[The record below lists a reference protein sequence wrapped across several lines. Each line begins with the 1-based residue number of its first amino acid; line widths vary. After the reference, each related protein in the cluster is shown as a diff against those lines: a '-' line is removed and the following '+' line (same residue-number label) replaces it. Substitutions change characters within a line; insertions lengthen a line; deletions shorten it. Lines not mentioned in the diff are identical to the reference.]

1 MKKILTLTAYA
12 LLIWMIT
19 FISCQKEL
27 ECYDCNQPPVANAGA
42 DQKITLP
49 KDSVVLNGSASVDP
63 DGKINGWAWTKISGP
78 ASSTIAN
85 AAMAI
90 TVVKNLTAGIYQFE
104 LKVTDD
110 KGMSSK
116 DTVQVI
122 LVNPTVNQPPVAN
135 AGSDQ
140 TIKLPADSVL
150 LDGTKSVDPDNNI
163 CRLQLE
169 QNIRAF
175 IFQHCKFNCATNSSK
190 RFGSGSIPV

>member
-1 MKKILTLTAYA
+1 MKKLLTLTAYA

-19 FISCQKEL
+19 FVSCQKEL

-78 ASSTIAN
+78 ASSTITN

-122 LVNPTVNQPPVAN
+122 LVNPAVNQPPVAN
-135 AGSDQ
+135 AGPDQ
-140 TIKLPADSVL
+140 TIKLPTDSVL
-150 LDGTKSVDPDNNI
+150 LDGTKSIDPDNNI
-163 CRLQLE
+163 AAY
-169 QNIRAF
+169 NWSKISGPSS
-175 IFQHCKFNCATNSSK
+175 FQHCKFNWATNSSK

>member
-1 MKKILTLTAYA
+1 MKKLLTLTAYA

-19 FISCQKEL
+19 FVSCRKEL

-78 ASSTIAN
+78 ASSTITN

-122 LVNPTVNQPPVAN
+122 LVNPAVNQPPVAN
-135 AGSDQ
+135 AGPDQ
-140 TIKLPADSVL
+140 TISCQQIQYCLTELNQLILITTLPLTIGAKYPGLHLSA
-150 LDGTKSVDPDNNI
+150 
-163 CRLQLE
+163 LQIQLVHK
-169 QNIRAF
+169 Q
-175 IFQHCKFNCATNSSK
+175 Q
-190 RFGSGSIPV
+190 